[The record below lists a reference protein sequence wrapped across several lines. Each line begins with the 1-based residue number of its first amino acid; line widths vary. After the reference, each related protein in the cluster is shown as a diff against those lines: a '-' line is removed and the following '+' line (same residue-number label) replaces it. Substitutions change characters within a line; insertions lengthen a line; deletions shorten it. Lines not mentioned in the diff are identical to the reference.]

1 MTLPERMVEA
11 AARALWEAG
20 CTPRGWR
27 WEALPHDKKEL
38 WRTEARAALS
48 AALAVAEGE
57 GVVLCKV
64 PGEAGFDGIVAGVWD
79 TCRDTFL
86 AGRVRI

>member
-1 MTLPERMVEA
+1 MTDLPERIVEA
-11 AARALWEAG
+11 AARAILAQRFLDIPWERL
-20 CTPRGWR
+20 PPLVRSI
-27 WEALPHDKKEL
+27 ALV
-38 WRTEARAALS
+38 EARAALT